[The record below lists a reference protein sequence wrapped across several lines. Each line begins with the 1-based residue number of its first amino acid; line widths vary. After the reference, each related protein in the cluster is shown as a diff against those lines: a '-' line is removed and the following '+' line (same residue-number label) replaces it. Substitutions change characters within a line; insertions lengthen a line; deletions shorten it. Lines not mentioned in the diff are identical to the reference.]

1 MVRKN
6 QHQRVYLHRMKEFL
20 RFLFTRRFLL
30 HLGAAV
36 LLVVALFF
44 LWIFSLNWYTHHNMS
59 ITVPDFK
66 GKTVDEVLKLLEEK
80 NLKYKIRDTVYFD
93 DKRKGSILDQDPM
106 PESHVKEGR
115 IIYFTINGMTPP
127 DIKFP
132 DKESIEGSL
141 RNAKAQLESRGF
153 NVNAIYTSGPH
164 RDYVYRAVYDGQ
176 DVVPGQLIPKGST
189 IDLYVESGMNNASIS
204 VPDLT
209 GKSVS
214 EALQIIKDNNLSLGS
229 VKPADLENDPDA
241 VVEKQ
246 IPAYD
251 STATMNQGDPIYI
264 YLKRKDD

>member
-66 GKTVDEVLKLLEEK
+66 GKTVDEILKILDEK

-93 DKRKGSILDQDPM
+93 DKRKGSILDQDPL
-106 PESHVKEGR
+106 PDSHVKEGR

-132 DKESIEGSL
+132 ESIEGSL
-141 RNAKAQLESRGF
+141 RNARAQLESRGF
-153 NVNAIYTSGPH
+153 NVNPIYTSGPH
-164 RDYVYRAVYDGQ
+164 RDYVYRASYDGK
-176 DVVPGQLIPKGST
+176 DVTPGQLIPKGST
-189 IDLYVESGMNNASIS
+189 IDLYVESGMNGSSVS
-204 VPDLT
+204 VPDLS
-209 GKSVS
+209 GKSVA
-214 EALQIIKDNNLSLGS
+214 EALQIIKDNNLTLGS

-241 VVEKQ
+241 VVDKQ
-246 IPAYD
+246 IPAFD
-251 STATMNQGDPIYI
+251 STATMNQGDPIYL